1 MYTFELCRTVKQR
14 AVAGTVLSL
23 LGNGGTLIAYIL
35 GVFLEWRM
43 LAAVLT
49 TFGLPYIAGVI
60 FLLPTEEVSS
70 GYRAG

>member
-14 AVAGTVLSL
+14 AVAGTILSL
-23 LGNGGTLIAYIL
+23 LGNGGTLLAYIL

-49 TFGLPYIAGVI
+49 AFGFPYIAGI
-60 FLLPTEEVSS
+60 LFLLPTDTLSS
-70 GYRAG
+70 SYKSG